1 MAEKRIKNELDTDYV
16 VIGIATSL
24 REYKLCYHLNN
35 LLECDFRKL
44 KDITFEPTDRTRTS
58 QFSVFKAA
66 SADNQ
71 MQYMV
76 FANKN
81 GGEVLLPEAASFDFL
96 LRVDGNLEIEQVATL
111 VDGIRNLPDVL
122 LTAEIPA
129 RKIKNRERLVYEEE
143 KASRRLITTKRFK
156 L

>member
-24 REYKLCYHLNN
+24 KEYKLCFHLNQ

-44 KDITFEPTDRTRTS
+44 PDITFEPTDRTRTS
-58 QFSVFKAA
+58 QFSVFKAVLP
-66 SADNQ
+66 DKQ
-71 MQYMV
+71 MEYMV

-81 GGEVLLPEAASFDFL
+81 AGEVLLPEATGFDFL
-96 LRVDGNLEIEQVATL
+96 LRITGHPETATL
-111 VDGIRNLPDVL
+111 ADMVDAIRNLPDVL

-129 RKIKNRERLVYEEE
+129 RKIKNRERLIYEEE
-143 KASRRLITTKRFK
+143 KAPRKLITTKRFK